1 MHRAPVP
8 PFGADFTPR
17 AHIPYSYDMRSEP
30 RCAAIALTLV
40 LLALPFPAFAQLSV
54 VAVPGMRLVYLD
66 PTETFLVP
74 HAARTFLNS
83 LAFQRRLFDFHPKDP
98 VMLFLTDISD
108 TGNAGASVVPRDV
121 VTVEIAPLNF
131 AFETISGNERMNI
144 LMNHELV
151 HIATMDQAIGPDRFF
166 RSLFGGKV
174 LPVPDHPESI
184 LYFLLTT
191 PRVASPRWYHE
202 GIAVFVDTWMSGGLG
217 RAQSGYDEMV
227 FRSMVRDG
235 TPFYDPLGLVSEGTQ
250 IDFQVQVNSYLYGTR
265 FMTWLA
271 RHYSPENVIEWVSR
285 RSGSRAYY
293 ATQFKHVFGTSIEL
307 AWAAWEKDERE
318 FQQRNLAAI
327 RAYPVT
333 PYADIT
339 TRALGSVSRAFY
351 DPDAKKLYAAL
362 NYPGVVSHV
371 ATIAADTGRID
382 KLADIKGP
390 TIFTVTSLAWDPY
403 QHVLFYT
410 RDNASLRDLVRLDPA
425 TKRQQILMKDARIG
439 DLAFNRADRSLW
451 GIRHLNGICTLVRIA
466 PPYREWTQVVTWPY
480 GTVMYDLDLSPDGS
494 RLAAS
499 FGEISG
505 KQQVR
510 VFETTALTGPDAAP
524 LASFD
529 FGTAVP
535 NGFTFTPDGHAFYG
549 SSYSTGVSNIFRFD
563 LDTKKLDAVTNAE
576 TGFFR
581 PIPLVDGGLIV
592 FRYSGEGFVPTRIQP
607 RPLED
612 VSAITFLG
620 ERLAAE
626 HPIVKSW
633 SVGSPADVPFD
644 TMPQQTGTY
653 RLAGGLKRESFYPV
667 FQGYKDTGAVGM
679 RVNFSD
685 PLQFNRAS
693 IVASYSPA
701 GELPRA
707 ERVHLKADYER
718 YDWRGFFELNAA
730 DFYDFF
736 GPTKTGRKGYVF
748 EVGKK
753 QSLIFDLP
761 RRLDLDVSARV
772 AGNLDRLPEFQNVE
786 IDVNRLYTL
795 NAKLTDQDLRSSL
808 GHVDDETGRRWSI
821 EAEGDELNGRLV
833 PLFQGTFDR
842 SLAVPTGHSSIWL
855 RTAAGFSPRSRDD
868 PFANFYFGAFGNNW
882 VDHRDEK
889 RYRTVYSFP
898 GASLDEIAGRT
909 FVKSMVEWNLP
920 PLRFRRVGRPGFY
933 ASWMRPALFVG
944 GLATN
949 VDAREVRRVLTDTGA
964 QVDFRF
970 GLLSTLELTVSAGAA
985 VAFEDG
991 YAPRR
996 EAMLSIKI
1004 LK

>member
-1 MHRAPVP
+1 
-8 PFGADFTPR
+8 
-17 AHIPYSYDMRSEP
+17 MR
-30 RCAAIALTLV
+30 LV
-40 LLALPFPAFAQLSV
+40 LLRLAAFGIALAILLVAAPASAQLSV
-54 VAVPGMRLVYLD
+54 VGVAGMRLVYLN
-66 PTETFLVP
+66 PSETFLVP

-98 VMLFLTDISD
+98 VMLLLTDISD

-131 AFETISGNERMNI
+131 AFETIAGNERMNI

-151 HIATMDQAIGPDRFF
+151 HIATMDQAAGSDRFF

-174 LPVPDHPESI
+174 APVPEHPESI

-202 GIAVFVDTWMSGGLG
+202 GIAVFVDTWMSAGLG

-227 FRSMVRDG
+227 FRSMVRDE

-265 FMTWLA
+265 FMTWLG
-271 RHYSPENVIEWVSR
+271 RHYSPEKVIEWVSR
-285 RSGSRAYY
+285 REGSRAYY

-307 AWAAWEKDERE
+307 AWAAWEKDERD

-327 RAYPVT
+327 RTYPVT
-333 PYADIT
+333 PYVDIT

-351 DPDAKKLYAAL
+351 DPEARKIYAAL

-371 ATIAADTGRID
+371 AAIAGDTGRID

-390 TIFTVTSLAWDPY
+390 TIFTVASLAWDPY
-403 QHVLFYT
+403 DHMLFYT
-410 RDNASLRDLVRLDPA
+410 RDNGSYRDLMRLDPA
-425 TKRQQILMKDARIG
+425 TSRQQMLMKDARIG

-451 GIRHLNGICTLVRIA
+451 GIRHLNGICTLVRLA
-466 PPYREWTQVVTWPY
+466 PPYREWKQIVTWPY

-494 RLAAS
+494 RIVAS

-510 VFETTALTGPDAAP
+510 VFETASLTGPDAVPVAT
-524 LASFD
+524 FD

-535 NGFTFTPDGHAFYG
+535 NGFTFTPDGRALYG
-549 SSYSTGVSNIFRFD
+549 SSYFTGVSNIFRYD

-581 PIPLVDGGLIV
+581 PIPLPDGGLIV
-592 FRYSGEGFVPTRIQP
+592 FRYSGAGFVPTRIQP

-644 TMPQQTGTY
+644 SMPQQTGKY

-667 FQGYKDTGAVGM
+667 FQGYKDATAVGM
-679 RVNFSD
+679 RFNFSD

-693 IVASYSPA
+693 LVASYSPA
-701 GELPRA
+701 GELPQS
-707 ERVHLKADYER
+707 ERLHLRADYER
-718 YDWRGFFELNAA
+718 FDWRGRVEFNAA
-730 DFYDFF
+730 DFYDLF

-748 EVGKK
+748 QVGKK
-753 QSLIFDLP
+753 QMLIFDLP
-761 RRLDLDVSARV
+761 HRLDLDVSARF
-772 AGNLDRLPEFQNVE
+772 AGNLDRLPEFQNVAV
-786 IDVNRLYTL
+786 DVKRLFTL
-795 NAKLTDQDLRSSL
+795 DARLTDQDLRSSL
-808 GHVDDETGRRWSI
+808 GHVDDETGQRWSL
-821 EAEGDELNGRLV
+821 EAKSDQVHGSVV
-833 PLFQGTFDR
+833 PRFHGTFDR
-842 SLAVPTGHSSIWL
+842 SLAVPAGHSSIWL

-889 RYRTVYSFP
+889 RYREVYSFP

-909 FVKSMVEWNLP
+909 FVKSMLEWNLP
-920 PLRFRRVGRPGFY
+920 PVRFRRVGRPGFY
-933 ASWMRPALFVG
+933 ASWARPSIFVG
-944 GLATN
+944 GLGTN
-949 VDAREVRRVLTDTGA
+949 LDAREVRRVLTDTGA

-991 YAPRR
+991 YPPRR
-996 EAMLSIKI
+996 EAMLSVKI